1 MRRTLRMTAALAL
14 AGLVLHGCEHPDNPP
29 DGQNPPPVD
38 PEETRGQDSRT
49 YTVDEAALPFTAL
62 SNAPESDRWWGTLEG
77 SGYRIEVPKNWNGML
92 VMYAHGYAGT
102 ASTLNVS
109 TPSIRRHLLEN
120 GYAWA
125 ASSYSKNS
133 YDVRAGI
140 EDTNALALA
149 FTRIASERGRPLEA
163 PRKTYIIGHSMGGH
177 VAAAAIDAETLE
189 TANHKV
195 RYDGAVPMCGVL
207 GDSELFNYFAAY
219 GLAAQQ
225 LAGYPASGWPVE
237 DWALIQPGVKAALFK
252 TYPTEVTPQGDKVKQ
267 VVKHLTGGERPLF
280 DPGFSGPLARS
291 IQDLLWGTFGGSG
304 TLDGILNRDGIST
317 VDIQFQF
324 DADASLSA
332 EEQAFNA
339 SIYRVRGDPE
349 ANRLR
354 RDGLRW
360 IPKTN
365 ARISV
370 PVVSLHTLGDLFVPF
385 SMEQIFKRRADAQ
398 GTSQWLVQRAI
409 RGVSHC
415 DFTTAEQVAAFDAM
429 VQWEQRGLKPQ
440 GDEVLDPAVVSSSSY
455 GCAFTNNT
463 VGPDDPQTT
472 GLIRASI
479 VSAYPCPAR

>member
-1 MRRTLRMTAALAL
+1 M
-14 AGLVLHGCEHPDNPP
+14 
-29 DGQNPPPVD
+29 
-38 PEETRGQDSRT
+38 
-49 YTVDEAALPFTAL
+49 
-62 SNAPESDRWWGTLEG
+62 
-77 SGYRIEVPKNWNGML
+77 
-92 VMYAHGYAGT
+92 
-102 ASTLNVS
+102 
-109 TPSIRRHLLEN
+109 
-120 GYAWA
+120 
-125 ASSYSKNS
+125 
-133 YDVRAGI
+133 RAGI
-140 EDTNALALA
+140 EDTKTLALA
-149 FTRIASERGRPLEA
+149 FTRIASERGRPLED

-207 GDSELFNYFAAY
+207 GDAELFNYFAAY

-252 TYPTEVTPQGDKVKQ
+252 TYPTEVTPQGDKLKQ

-317 VDIQFQF
+317 VDIQFQL
-324 DADASLSA
+324 DM
-332 EEQAFNA
+332 
-339 SIYRVRGDPE
+339 
-349 ANRLR
+349 
-354 RDGLRW
+354 
-360 IPKTN
+360 
-365 ARISV
+365 
-370 PVVSLHTLGDLFVPF
+370 GDLFVPF

-429 VQWEQRGLKPQ
+429 VQWEQQGLKPQ
-440 GDEVLDPAVVSSSSY
+440 GDEVLDPAVVSSPSY

-472 GLIRASI
+472 GLLRASI
-479 VSAYPCPAR
+479 VSAHPCPAR